1 MSEPDI
7 HCAHDKTV
15 ALADL
20 KPHPANPNT
29 HPEPQIALLSKIIR
43 EQGWRNPIVVS
54 NRSGYIVKGHG
65 RHAAAL
71 RLGCTLAPVDYQDY
85 ASEKQELAD
94 MIADN
99 RIAELAELDRSLMRE
114 LAEQLDDGAFD
125 MDLTG
130 FDHDALEE
138 LMTAAPPES
147 DIDAEP
153 QIDKAEELRV
163 KWGVERG
170 QIWELGEHRIMCGD
184 STADMHNLSNGEG
197 FPVCF
202 TSPPY
207 DQQREYKGIQ
217 DWNTLMDGVMNELT
231 PVMHANGSIL
241 VNLGLIH
248 RGGRVWRYWE
258 PWLARMDETDWPLF
272 GWYVWDKLTGL
283 MGDWRGRLAP
293 AHEWIF
299 HFAKSPKRANKT
311 LPTKYKERGIENY
324 KSDKVGLRNKSGE
337 MKSFSM
343 AGQKVNLTKIMD
355 SVIRCQP
362 ARGGVEGH
370 PAPFSVEFSRTLIAG
385 YSKPDELVAEPFSGS
400 GTTIIACEQLGR
412 KCRAMEIDPGY
423 VAVSIQRW
431 ADATGKTPKL
441 LTSFPNQ
448 GKDAKTRKSSK

>member
-1 MSEPDI
+1 MNPEI
-7 HCAHDKTV
+7 HCAHDKQV
-15 ALADL
+15 PIEEL
-20 KPHPANPNT
+20 KPHPSNPNT
-29 HPEPQIALLSKIIR
+29 HPAPQIAMLAKIIR

-54 NRSGYIVKGHG
+54 NRSGYIVKGHA
-65 RHAAAL
+65 RRLATL

-85 ASEKQELAD
+85 ASEALELAD

-130 FDHDALEE
+130 FDQDALEE
-138 LMTAAPPES
+138 LMTAAPPDS

-184 STADMHNLSNGEG
+184 SSHGPDILLNGDKIDATITDPPYAVNYDRSQSERGGDAGVHAHYTEAKLGVDDALGFIRELPSDVLVMSFPVDRHLFGLAAALSANNFQLRRELVWVKDTFSFWPGAKYQQQHEPILICVRKSKPLRGRVAANQSTVMSFPRPKWHDMH
-197 FPVCF
+197 P
-202 TSPPY
+202 TAKP
-207 DQQREYKGIQ
+207 
-217 DWNTLMDGVMNELT
+217 TELWT
-231 PVMHANGSIL
+231 IL
-241 VNLGLIH
+241 VKNH
-248 RGGRVWRYWE
+248 
-258 PWLARMDETDWPLF
+258 A
-272 GWYVWDKLTGL
+272 
-283 MGDWRGRLAP
+283 
-293 AHEWIF
+293 
-299 HFAKSPKRANKT
+299 
-311 LPTKYKERGIENY
+311 
-324 KSDKVGLRNKSGE
+324 
-337 MKSFSM
+337 
-343 AGQKVNLTKIMD
+343 TKIAYD
-355 SVIRCQP
+355 
-362 ARGGVEGH
+362 
-370 PAPFSVEFSRTLIAG
+370 
-385 YSKPDELVAEPFSGS
+385 PFSGS

-448 GKDAKTRKSSK
+448 GKDAKKRKSSTKS